1 MTHSSLFKHAAVAVT
16 LATAALCSSAAMAQK
31 IVVGGKNFTEQQ
43 LLAEMTTQ
51 YLTRHGF
58 AIDKRVGLGS
68 TALRQAQEAG
78 QIDMYWEFVGTSL
91 IVYNKINE
99 RMAAQAAWQKVRELD
114 AARGLV
120 WLPPSKANNSYALA
134 MRRDYAA
141 QQGIVTI
148 SDLAH
153 RVNSDENAQKP
164 LRFGVN
170 SEWYA
175 RSDGLHPLQ
184 ALYGFEFGRANVVRM
199 DTGLIYPALR
209 DGQVDVGLVFVTDGR
224 VPAFDFIILQDDKGH
239 FPDYAITPVVRQATL
254 AAHPG
259 LEDLLN
265 KLAAKLDDAVMA
277 RLNAAV
283 DLEKKSVEAVAA
295 AFLAAQDW

>member
-1 MTHSSLFKHAAVAVT
+1 MKTLLKHAGVAVA
-16 LATAALCSSAAMAQK
+16 LAAAAIAASTAHAQK

-43 LLAEMTTQ
+43 LLAEMTAQ
-51 YLTRHGF
+51 YLSNNRMT
-58 AIDKRVGLGS
+58 IDKRVGLGS

-78 QIDMYWEFVGTSL
+78 QIDLYWEYVGTSL

-99 RMAAQAAWQKVRELD
+99 RMSARDSWEKVRELD
-114 AARGLV
+114 AAKGLV

-134 MRRDYAA
+134 MRRADAA
-141 QQGIVTI
+141 ERGIATI
-148 SDLAH
+148 SDMAR
-153 RVNSDENAQKP
+153 RVNSPENAQKP
-164 LRFGVN
+164 VKFGVN

-175 RSDGLHPLQ
+175 RSDGLRPLQ

-224 VPAFDFIILQDDKGH
+224 VPAFDFVILQDDKGH
-239 FPDYAITPVVRQATL
+239 FPDYAITPVIRQTTL
-254 AAHPG
+254 TAYPE
-259 LEDLLN
+259 LEGLLN
-265 KLAAKLDDAVMA
+265 ALAAKLDDAVMA

-283 DLEKKSVEAVAA
+283 DLEKKSVEAVARE
-295 AFLAAQDW
+295 FLAAQAW

>member
-1 MTHSSLFKHAAVAVT
+1 MKTLLKHVGVAVT
-16 LATAALCSSAAMAQK
+16 LAAAAITASTAHAQK

-43 LLAEMTTQ
+43 LLAEMTAQ
-51 YLTRHGF
+51 YLSNSGMT
-58 AIDKRVGLGS
+58 IDKRVGLGS

-78 QIDMYWEFVGTSL
+78 QIDLYWEYVGTSL

-99 RMAAQAAWQKVRELD
+99 RMSARDSWEKVRELD
-114 AARGLV
+114 AAKGLV

-134 MRRDYAA
+134 MRRADAA
-141 QQGIVTI
+141 ERGIATI
-148 SDLAH
+148 SDMAR
-153 RVNSDENAQKP
+153 RVNSPENAQKP
-164 LRFGVN
+164 VKFGVN

-175 RSDGLHPLQ
+175 RSDGLRPLQ

-224 VPAFDFIILQDDKGH
+224 VPAFDFVILQDDKGH
-239 FPDYAITPVVRQATL
+239 FPDYAITPVIRQTTL
-254 AAHPG
+254 TAYPE
-259 LEDLLN
+259 LEGLLN
-265 KLAAKLDDAVMA
+265 ALAAKLDDAVMA

-283 DLEKKSVEAVAA
+283 DLEKKSVEAVARE
-295 AFLAAQDW
+295 FLAAQAW